1 MRIEFMIVLLCKE
14 GKDINP
20 KTCTPQDWN
29 GFYKQ
34 VFLFHIS
41 QGHGTME
48 MLMVEDE
55 SSNCGQTHNEWMAYI
70 PTTCR

>member
-20 KTCTPQDWN
+20 KNCTPQDWN

-34 VFLFHIS
+34 FFLFHFS
-41 QGHGTME
+41 QSHGTME
-48 MLMVEDE
+48 MQMVEDE
-55 SSNCGQTHNEWMAYI
+55 SSNCGQTHNE
-70 PTTCR
+70 